1 MSDKRTRAER
11 LSSALNKLDALA
23 LEVRQITECTEKV
36 SRKLI
41 EAQYE
46 IAHIFDEEGN
56 KCSTMRS

>member
-1 MSDKRTRAER
+1 MSNDKRTKAER

-23 LEVRQITECTEKV
+23 QEVRQFTERTEKV

-41 EAQYE
+41 EVQYE

-56 KCSTMRS
+56 K

>member
-11 LSSALNKLDALA
+11 LSSVLNKLDALA
-23 LEVRQITECTEKV
+23 LEVRQITERTEKV

-46 IAHIFDEEGN
+46 IAHIFDEEGD
-56 KCSTMRS
+56 K

>member
-1 MSDKRTRAER
+1 MSNDRRTRAER
-11 LSSALNKLDALA
+11 LSSALNRLDALA
-23 LEVRQITECTEKV
+23 QEVRQLAERTEKV

-56 KCSTMRS
+56 K

>member
-11 LSSALNKLDALA
+11 LSSVLNKLDALA
-23 LEVRQITECTEKV
+23 LEVRRITERTEKV
-36 SRKLI
+36 NRKLI

-56 KCSTMRS
+56 K

>member
-1 MSDKRTRAER
+1 MSIDRRTRAER
-11 LSSALNKLDALA
+11 LSSVLNRLDALA
-23 LEVRQITECTEKV
+23 QEVRQLTERTEKV

-56 KCSTMRS
+56 K

>member
-1 MSDKRTRAER
+1 MSSDRRTRAEK

-23 LEVRQITECTEKV
+23 LEVRQITERTEKV

-46 IAHIFDEEGN
+46 IAHLFDEEGN
-56 KCSTMRS
+56 K

>member
-1 MSDKRTRAER
+1 MNDKRTRAER

-23 LEVRQITECTEKV
+23 LEVRQITERTEKV

-46 IAHIFDEEGN
+46 LAHIFDSEGE
-56 KCSTMRS
+56 K